1 MTPTN
6 LKPKFGNVQMN
17 PISPEKIL
25 RNLENG
31 YFMTHVEQEEAA
43 NYIRALQESNRIL
56 QEGILKYLEE
66 SAAVRRELTQ
76 LRKEF
81 DET

>member
-1 MTPTN
+1 MTPD
-6 LKPKFGNVQMN
+6 
-17 PISPEKIL
+17 KIL

-56 QEGILKYLEE
+56 QEGIIKYLEE
-66 SAAVRRELTQ
+66 SAAMRRDLTQ

-81 DET
+81 DEHNPI

>member
-1 MTPTN
+1 MTPD
-6 LKPKFGNVQMN
+6 
-17 PISPEKIL
+17 KIL

-56 QEGILKYLEE
+56 QEGILKYLED
-66 SAAVRRELTQ
+66 SAAMRRELTQ

>member
-1 MTPTN
+1 MSH
-6 LKPKFGNVQMN
+6 Q
-17 PISPEKIL
+17 
-25 RNLENG
+25 
-31 YFMTHVEQEEAA
+31 EQTEAA
-43 NYIRALQESNRIL
+43 HYILALQESNRIL

-66 SAAVRRELTQ
+66 SAAVRRDLTQ

>member
-1 MTPTN
+1 MTPD
-6 LKPKFGNVQMN
+6 
-17 PISPEKIL
+17 KIL

-43 NYIRALQESNRIL
+43 TLIRQLQASNKALQQGMVTYVEDL
-56 QEGILKYLEE
+56 
-66 SAAVRRELTQ
+66 AAMRRELTQ
-76 LRKEF
+76 LRKQL

>member
-1 MTPTN
+1 MTPD
-6 LKPKFGNVQMN
+6 
-17 PISPEKIL
+17 KIL
-25 RNLENG
+25 RNLQHG
-31 YFMTHVEQEEAA
+31 YLMSHQEQTEAA
-43 NYIRALQESNRIL
+43 HYILALQESNRIL

-66 SAAVRRELTQ
+66 SAAVRRDLTQ

>member
-1 MTPTN
+1 MTPD
-6 LKPKFGNVQMN
+6 
-17 PISPEKIL
+17 KIL

-66 SAAVRRELTQ
+66 SAAMRRELTQ
-76 LRKEF
+76 LQKEF
-81 DET
+81 DERS

>member
-1 MTPTN
+1 MTPD
-6 LKPKFGNVQMN
+6 
-17 PISPEKIL
+17 KIL

-66 SAAVRRELTQ
+66 SAAMRRELTQ
-76 LRKEF
+76 LRKEL
-81 DET
+81 DERS

>member
-1 MTPTN
+1 MTPD
-6 LKPKFGNVQMN
+6 
-17 PISPEKIL
+17 KIL

-43 NYIRALQESNRIL
+43 NYIRALQESNRAIR
-56 QEGILKYLEE
+56 EE
-66 SAAVRRELTQ
+66 LIRYADELFAVRRDLTQ
-76 LRKEF
+76 LRKEL

>member
-1 MTPTN
+1 MTPD
-6 LKPKFGNVQMN
+6 
-17 PISPEKIL
+17 KIL

-66 SAAVRRELTQ
+66 SAAMRRDLNQ
-76 LRKEF
+76 LRKEL

>member
-1 MTPTN
+1 MTPD
-6 LKPKFGNVQMN
+6 
-17 PISPEKIL
+17 KIL

-43 NYIRALQESNRIL
+43 NYIRALQESNRVMR
-56 QEGILKYLEE
+56 EE
-66 SAAVRRELTQ
+66 LIRYADELFAVRRDLTQ
-76 LRKEF
+76 LRKEL

>member
-1 MTPTN
+1 MTPD
-6 LKPKFGNVQMN
+6 
-17 PISPEKIL
+17 KIL
-25 RNLENG
+25 RNLQHG
-31 YFMTHVEQEEAA
+31 YLMSHQEQTEAA
-43 NYIRALQESNRIL
+43 HYILALQESNRIL